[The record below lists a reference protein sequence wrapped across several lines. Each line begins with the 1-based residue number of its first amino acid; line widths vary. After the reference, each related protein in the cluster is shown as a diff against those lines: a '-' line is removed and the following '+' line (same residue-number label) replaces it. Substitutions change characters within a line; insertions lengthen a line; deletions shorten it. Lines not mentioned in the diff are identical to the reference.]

1 MKTLEMLQFAIL
13 VMLQINDAHNFEIF
27 MDIEL
32 NQGKE
37 EIRFDIA
44 RSQSHHA
51 MDLARILNLTY
62 YPKAAG
68 NEIIHL
74 IIP

>member
-1 MKTLEMLQFAIL
+1 MKTIERLQFAIL

-27 MDIEL
+27 KDIEL
-32 NQGKE
+32 DEE
-37 EIRFDIA
+37 EICFNIV